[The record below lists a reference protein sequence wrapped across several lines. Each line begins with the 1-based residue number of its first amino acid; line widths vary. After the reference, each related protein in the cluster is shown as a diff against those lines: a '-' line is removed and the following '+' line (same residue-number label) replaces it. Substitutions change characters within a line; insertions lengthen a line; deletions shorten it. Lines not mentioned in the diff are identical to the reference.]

1 MFFNFRYP
9 MILFLLS
16 FVGIMLGLVFRIL
29 HWPGASLTIGSMIMV
44 QAISILWLIII
55 IIKGKN

>member
-55 IIKGKN
+55 IIKGKD